1 MHVLKQLQ
9 VTAYDAP
16 TNTVTLAQP
25 IPPARATDTL
35 NSPVTSPTTGNGI
48 TVTINF
54 GSGAAV
60 LATPLVLDGLQTVG
74 RTVLFE
80 IKTM

>member
-1 MHVLKQLQ
+1 MHIVKQLR
-9 VTAYDAP
+9 VTAYDPAS
-16 TNTVTLAQP
+16 NLVTLAQP

-35 NSPVTSPTTGNGI
+35 NSPVTSPTAGAGI
-48 TVTINF
+48 SLTINF
-54 GSGAAV
+54 GGEAALPVGAN
-60 LATPLVLDGLQTVG
+60 LDGLQTVG

>member
-1 MHVLKQLQ
+1 MHVLKQLR
-9 VTAYDAP
+9 VSAYDAP

-54 GSGAAV
+54 GGEAALPLGAN
-60 LATPLVLDGLQTVG
+60 LDGLQTVG